1 MLEDNELGV
10 PTEEIPFEFTR
21 HAYKQPKEY
30 FRDVVSWMVHNRI
43 DPAFPRDDAM
53 YQMAFQKLGDEVKA
67 RAGSSLISSVWTP
80 KFRQVLLARP
90 YLEITGFPTS
100 FMHSCDACNRAGHPA
115 SSDLKFYGKAYSE
128 ETLEPLTDE
137 TSDDD
142 SSDASDSS
150 DSSKD
155 DSSDVSDVER
165 DRDGNILPDENTRFY
180 LGK

>member
-1 MLEDNELGV
+1 
-10 PTEEIPFEFTR
+10 
-21 HAYKQPKEY
+21 
-30 FRDVVSWMVHNRI
+30 MVHNRI

-67 RAGSSLISSVWTP
+67 RAGSSLISSVWTA

-90 YLEITGFPTS
+90 HLEITGFPTS

-128 ETLEPLTDE
+128 ETLEPLTDD

-142 SSDASDSS
+142 SSDTSDSS

-155 DSSDVSDVER
+155 DSSDESDVER
-165 DRDGNILPDENTRFY
+165 DRDGNVLPDENTHFY